1 MKKYTLML
9 LILVAACLA
18 LTACTPET
26 SLETDTTETPTTQ
39 EITTELPAEPP
50 TAAVHHP
57 CGQGCSW
64 CRGHWVMKSSV
75 RVSDTVWESFPCYL
89 QHCLPFMTFV
99 LVFQNFP
106 LASCQTTVANIKL
119 IFLCSVGHEINNQP
133 RNSQSYH
140 RHYRY
145 NTILCHGIG
154 KRRSSNFY
162 MGCNSAQD

>member
-1 MKKYTLML
+1 MSHNKSPPRTPHCRHAPPLWPGL
-9 LILVAACLA
+9 SLVPGPLSY
-18 LTACTPET
+18 E
-26 SLETDTTETPTTQ
+26 E
-39 EITTELPAEPP
+39 
-50 TAAVHHP
+50 
-57 CGQGCSW
+57 
-64 CRGHWVMKSSV
+64 SSV

-99 LVFQNFP
+99 LVSQNFP

-145 NTILCHGIG
+145 NTILCHGIS